1 MFLWI
6 RDQKW
11 LPAIS
16 VSLSM
21 LLVTGGLDLW
31 LQGIPTLITA
41 FVINSAIAFSR
52 SIPWL
57 AIGLCAVGLLLP
69 NYLGLEP
76 QVATISA
83 VVALFIMSA
92 FAEYR
97 QRIVALAVVFCFTL
111 ASLIWFFVTLPKN
124 QAVYGI
130 KLPTL
135 DAKVAVSVL
144 TCFALV
150 AICLNAWVLGRLLF
164 TRITHV
170 GTDIDVALLESQL
183 IVAQDAVSDQERR
196 IGIAKDVS
204 ELLMEQISGTMV
216 SAESSTYALKSDP
229 SIAPR
234 VLSSLHEGLK
244 KSFAEIRRLADLFAI
259 QEANAVA
266 LPGLRDLN
274 GLYVSYRQQGYG
286 LNVRETG
293 NPIALS
299 VGAELVIYR
308 VIQESLKNTRK
319 HAPEGT
325 GVDIDLIWQGSALQ
339 VLIKDN
345 GEETRRKLAQDESG
359 YTVTDDQKA
368 LVEHIEGPGL
378 TAMAERVSLYEGIIE
393 FAKVPGVG
401 FTVSA
406 SFPNV
411 IKFAKGN

>member
-21 LLVTGGLDLW
+21 LLVTGGFDLW

-76 QVATISA
+76 QMATISA

-97 QRIVALAVVFCFTL
+97 QRIVALVVVFSFTL
-111 ASLIWFFVTLPKN
+111 AGLIWFFVTLPKN

-130 KLPTL
+130 QLPTFG
-135 DAKVAVSVL
+135 AKIAVSVL
-144 TCFALV
+144 TCFALI

-164 TRITHV
+164 TTITHV
-170 GTDIDVALLESQL
+170 GTDIDVALLERQL
-183 IVAQDAVSDQERR
+183 IVAQDAISDQERR

-204 ELLMEQISGTMV
+204 ELLMEQISGAMV

-234 VLSSLHEGLK
+234 VLSSLHDGLK

-274 GLYVSYRQQGYG
+274 AMYVSYRQQGYV

-293 NPIALS
+293 NPIDLS

-308 VIQESLKNTRK
+308 VIQESLRNTRK

-325 GVDIDLIWQGSALQ
+325 GIDIDLIWQGPGLQ
-339 VLIKDN
+339 VLVKDN
-345 GEETRRKLAQDESG
+345 GEETRRRLAQDESG

-378 TAMAERVSLYEGIIE
+378 TSMADRVSLYEVIIE